1 MITQFDKN
9 KIPKNIIILLCWLI
23 ILASINTL
31 FRDITNIK
39 NLEISFKIEN
49 FFIILNFLRYLLP
62 ILFLPFFLM
71 IIKNRFSNFSKLL
84 IFYGL
89 AQVFAL
95 IIFRDINGILN
106 NISYPILLFTLIIY
120 FEVFKYDLDE
130 KIFSSIFFVSI
141 FFLTTIVLVFLP
153 GLINKFLSTP
163 GQTYLY
169 WASIESLGGTMFLQA
184 YPRVTGI
191 ARSLLIILFF
201 LISFYLFKK
210 SNKYK
215 KLIFV
220 VAIIV
225 STLIYSLQ
233 SRGALIGYLPMIIII
248 IFFLNLKIKVKF
260 YTLIGIILVPIFLWE
275 SISFFKNDR
284 LTKISTEFET
294 QNNDEIIILKNF
306 KIENN
311 KKPGFKSR
319 VFSERALNSSGR
331 VQIWKKCIEIIK
343 NKKIFLGYGPQADRY
358 LIPVNEY
365 FFYNGVKNALANNSS
380 NGFIYAYMC
389 AGIIGLICI
398 VLFSLIISI
407 KLIKIL
413 FFKSKKIQDPI
424 LVFSIFSLSY
434 FLLRILIENSFSI
447 FSIDL
452 CFVILCLNYLYKKN
466 LKIS

>member
-9 KIPKNIIILLCWLI
+9 RIPKNIIILLCWLI

-39 NLEISFKIEN
+39 NLKISFEIEN
-49 FFIILNFLRYLLP
+49 FFIVVNFLRYLLP

-95 IIFRDINGILN
+95 IIFRDMNGILN
-106 NISYPILLFTLIIY
+106 NISYPILLFTLVIY
-120 FEVFKYDLDE
+120 FEVFKYDLNE
-130 KIFSSIFFVSI
+130 KIFSLIFFVSI

-153 GLINKFLSTP
+153 GLINKFVSTP

-169 WASIESLGGTMFLQA
+169 WASIESLGGTIFLQA

-233 SRGALIGYLPMIIII
+233 SRGAIIGYLPMMIII

-275 SISFFKNDR
+275 SISFFKNDM
-284 LTKISTEFET
+284 LTKISAKYEI
-294 QNNDEIIILKNF
+294 QNNLEKF

-311 KKPGFKSR
+311 RKSRFKSR

-331 VQIWKKCIEIIK
+331 VQIWEKCIEIIK
-343 NKKIFLGYGPQADRY
+343 NKKLFLGYGPQADRY
-358 LIPVNEY
+358 LIPVDEY

-398 VLFSLIISI
+398 LLFSLIISI

-413 FFKSKKIQDPI
+413 FFKGKKIQDPI

-434 FLLRILIENSFSI
+434 FLLRILIENSFSL

-466 LKIS
+466 LNIS